1 MKFNNVVLAAHG
13 HYLPE
18 SAMTSEMI
26 ELELEEIYQG
36 LGLPMGRL
44 ELMSG
49 IKERRYFDVGAKPSE
64 LAAKAAMNLAANN
77 PEIDLKKTELLVHAS
92 VCRDFLEPATAS
104 VIHHQ
109 LSLSED
115 CEFFDLS
122 NACLGVMSAINM
134 AAKQIE
140 AGVIKQAL
148 IVSGENAG
156 PLYHSTKNE
165 LLRKFRAGE
174 LTRKNI
180 KPYFANLTI
189 GSAAVAVLVTS
200 KDLAPSADR
209 FLGAELM
216 SDSSAHTLCQ
226 GSGDTSSLMM
236 ETNSEELLK
245 AGITLAKK
253 TWHKTV
259 TNLGLAPHEINWAI
273 GHQVGV
279 AHEKLTM
286 EAMELGKHPTHITYN
301 TLGNT
306 GSAALPITYMKL
318 LEEKS
323 VRPGEHIAMLG
334 IGSGLSSLMSI
345 IERGERA

>member
-1 MKFNNVVLAAHG
+1 MKFNNVVIAAHG
-13 HYLPE
+13 HHLPKH
-18 SAMTSEMI
+18 AMTSEMI
-26 ELELEEIYQG
+26 ELELEEIYEG

-49 IKERRYFDVGAKPSE
+49 IKERRYFDVGARPSE
-64 LAAKAAMNLAANN
+64 LAAHAALNLAHNN
-77 PEIDLKKTELLVHAS
+77 PLIDLKKTQLLIHAS

-109 LSLSED
+109 LGLDEN

-122 NACLGVMSAINM
+122 NACLGVMSAVNM

-140 AGVIKQAL
+140 SGLIKQAL
-148 IVSGENAG
+148 IVSGENAA
-156 PLYHSTKNE
+156 PLYQSTKTE

-174 LTRKNI
+174 LTRKSI

-189 GSAAVAVLVTS
+189 GSAAVALLITS
-200 KDLAPSADR
+200 KDMAPGADR

-216 SDSSAHTLCQ
+216 SDSKAHTLCQ

-259 TNLGLAPHEINWAI
+259 TGLELAPNEINWAI

-286 EAMELGKHPTHITYN
+286 EAMELSHHPTHITYD

-318 LEEKS
+318 LEQKS
-323 VRPGEHIAMLG
+323 VKAGERIAMLG

-345 IERGERA
+345 IERGK

>member
-1 MKFNNVVLAAHG
+1 MKFQNVAIKAHG

-18 SAMTSEMI
+18 KAMTSEMI
-26 ELELEEIYQG
+26 ELELQEIYEG

-49 IKERRYFDVGAKPSE
+49 IKERRYFDVGARPSHLGAMAARDL
-64 LAAKAAMNLAANN
+64 LAKF
-77 PEIDLKKTELLVHAS
+77 PDVDLMKTDLLIHAS

-104 VIHHQ
+104 VVHHE
-109 LSLSED
+109 LGLPAD

-122 NACLGVMSAINM
+122 NACLGVMSAVNM
-134 AAKQIE
+134 AAKLIE
-140 AGVIKQAL
+140 MGEIKQAL

-156 PLYHSTKNE
+156 PLYQATKRE
-165 LLRKFRAGE
+165 LLEKFKDNK

-180 KPYFANLTI
+180 KPYIANLTI
-189 GSAAVAVLVTS
+189 GSAAVAMLVTS
-200 KDLAPSADR
+200 RDLAPEADR
-209 FLGAELM
+209 FIGAELM
-216 SDSSAHTLCQ
+216 SDSSANTLCQ

-236 ETNSEELLK
+236 ETHSEELLK

-253 TWHKTV
+253 TWQKTV
-259 TNLGLAPHEINWAI
+259 SRLDLSPADIHWAI

-286 EAMELGKHPTHITYN
+286 QALELSSHPTHITYD

-318 LEEKS
+318 IETGK
-323 VRPGEHIAMLG
+323 VAPGEQIAMLG
-334 IGSGLSSLMSI
+334 IGSGLSCQMGI
-345 IERGERA
+345 IERGQRA

>member
-1 MKFNNVVLAAHG
+1 MKFKNVALAAHG
-13 HYLPE
+13 HYLPQNI
-18 SAMTSEMI
+18 MTSEMI
-26 ELELEEIYQG
+26 EEDLAEVYQG
-36 LGLPMGRL
+36 LKLPTGRL

-49 IKERRYFDVGAKPSE
+49 IKERRYFDVGARPSH
-64 LAAKAAMNLAANN
+64 LAAMAAKDLASKN
-77 PEIDLKKTELLVHAS
+77 PEVDLMKTDLLIHAS

-104 VIHHQ
+104 VIHHE
-109 LSLSED
+109 LGLPED

-134 AAKQIE
+134 AAKLIE
-140 AGVIKQAL
+140 LGDIKQAL
-148 IVSGENAG
+148 IVSGENAA
-156 PLYHSTKNE
+156 PLYEATKSE
-165 LLRKFRAGE
+165 LIKKFRSGE

-180 KPYFANLTI
+180 KPYIANLTI

-200 KDLAPSADR
+200 ADLAPHADR

-216 SDSSAHTLCQ
+216 SDSSANTLCQ

-245 AGITLAKK
+245 AGIKLAKK
-253 TWHKTV
+253 TWQKTV
-259 TNLGLAPHEINWAI
+259 SKLGLKPSDIHWAI

-286 EAMELGKHPTHITYN
+286 ESLELSKHPTHITYD

-318 LEEKS
+318 VESGK
-323 VRPGEHIAMLG
+323 VQPGQHIAMLG
-334 IGSGLSSLMSI
+334 IGSGLSSLMAITLKGSK
-345 IERGERA
+345 A